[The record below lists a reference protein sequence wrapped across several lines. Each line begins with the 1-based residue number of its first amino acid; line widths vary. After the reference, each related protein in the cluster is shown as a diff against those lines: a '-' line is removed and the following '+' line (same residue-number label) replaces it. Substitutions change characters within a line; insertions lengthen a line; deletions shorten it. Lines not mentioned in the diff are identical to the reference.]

1 MPFNI
6 QPIHLV
12 AIAIAALLIFGP
24 KRLPEIGRG
33 LGKALTEFRQGTREM
48 TESFREEFSK
58 PDAPDN
64 LTPTETQP
72 QATPAT
78 GNFCHQCGAPNPSEA
93 RYCNKCGSQI
103 QVS

>member
-33 LGKALTEFRQGTREM
+33 LGKALTEFRNGAKEM
-48 TESFREEFSK
+48 TEGFRQEVMKTESEAEPAK
-58 PDAPDN
+58 NNPADA
-64 LTPTETQP
+64 
-72 QATPAT
+72 
-78 GNFCHQCGAPNPSEA
+78 NFCNQCGAPNPASA
-93 RYCNKCGSQI
+93 RFCNHCGSEI
-103 QVS
+103 KLS